1 MSLNCMCFVQ
11 GPFDT
16 GTLAG
21 DWQRGERNIPI
32 AARAGFCLGTALAA
46 VAAADVAG
54 AAEEAAGVVVG
65 SDIVVVDSYRVRRGG
80 VGKLFSEVRRGSEV
94 A

>member
-1 MSLNCMCFVQ
+1 VGSK
-11 GPFDT
+11 
-16 GTLAG
+16 
-21 DWQRGERNIPI
+21 ERNTPI

-46 VAAADVAG
+46 AAPAGAAG
-54 AAEEAAGVVVG
+54 AAEGAAGVVVG

-80 VGKLFSEVRRGSEV
+80 VGKLFSEARRGSGV